1 MSDIRQVQP
10 LQRLELGLREL
21 VIIDNARDQ
30 LIRCESGE
38 LWITQ
43 DGDHRDI
50 ILPAGKSW
58 LIDLSGPLVVSALK
72 PAIAILVHTQPGRSP
87 SVPRRQ
93 GTTALLALIRRWRFP
108 ALASFPATHI
118 L

>member
-1 MSDIRQVQP
+1 MSDIRQVQ
-10 LQRLELGLREL
+10 RLELSLREL
-21 VIIDNARDQ
+21 VIIDRAHDQ
-30 LIRCESGE
+30 EIHCESGE

-50 ILPAGKSW
+50 IVSAGNSW
-58 LIDLSGPLVVSALK
+58 RIDIDGPLVVSALK
-72 PAIAILVHTQPGRSP
+72 PAVATLAHTLPDRAA

-93 GTTALLALIRRWRFP
+93 GAESLLALIRRWRFP

-118 L
+118 V